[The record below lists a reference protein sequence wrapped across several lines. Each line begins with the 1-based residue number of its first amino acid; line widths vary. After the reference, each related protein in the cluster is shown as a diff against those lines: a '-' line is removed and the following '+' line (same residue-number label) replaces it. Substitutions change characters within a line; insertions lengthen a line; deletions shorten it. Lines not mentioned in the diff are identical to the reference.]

1 MLGNRRLTVFAGAL
15 LWCAGTACQRD
26 AGDDTPGQG
35 SGDTTGAPPSV
46 SDACTP
52 NGRVP
57 AVTSGGIGV
66 ARIGAFVRD
75 VGQSC
80 RTRDTTFTL
89 GEGIQENGA
98 VIEFAGHR
106 VLALTAGDGT
116 ISRLIVADSTFRTE
130 RGLGI
135 GSTVAQLREAYGR
148 LCGAVGEG
156 TVAVWLAGLPNV
168 SFGLDTRLSDLPASG
183 SRLSE
188 DTSVIPD
195 TARVT
200 SLWVIGE
207 GVPCGGS

>member
-1 MLGNRRLTVFAGAL
+1 MHSNRRLTLFAGAL

-26 AGDDTPGQG
+26 TAENRDRP
-35 SGDTTGAPPSV
+35 SGDTASASGAV
-46 SDACTP
+46 EEACAP

-66 ARIGAFVRD
+66 ARIGTSLSE

-89 GEGIQENGA
+89 GEGIQERGA

-106 VLALTAGDGT
+106 VLALTTGDRA
-116 ISRLIVADSTFRTE
+116 ISRLIVADSAFRTE
-130 RGLGI
+130 RGLGV
-135 GSTVAQLREAYGR
+135 GSTVGQLREAYGR

-168 SFGLDTRLSDLPASG
+168 SFGLDTRLSELPASG
-183 SRLSE
+183 SRIS
-188 DTSVIPD
+188 DDPSVIPD
-195 TARVT
+195 SARVT
-200 SLWVIGE
+200 SLWVISE
-207 GVPCGGS
+207 GVACGGS

>member
-1 MLGNRRLTVFAGAL
+1 MHRNGRLMAVAGGV
-15 LWCAGTACQRD
+15 LWAAAACQRD
-26 AGDDTPGQG
+26 AGNEVRDRGGRDTA
-35 SGDTTGAPPSV
+35 GAAAGT
-46 SDACTP
+46 DACAP

-66 ARIGAFVRD
+66 ARIGTALGE
-75 VGQSC
+75 VGQTC

-89 GEGIQENGA
+89 GEGIEERGA

-106 VLALTAGDGT
+106 VLALTSQDRA
-116 ISRLIVADSTFRTE
+116 ISRLIVADSAFRTE
-130 RGLGI
+130 RGHGV
-135 GSTVAQLREAYGR
+135 GSTVAQLRDAYGR

-183 SRLSE
+183 SRLSD

-195 TARVT
+195 DARVT
-200 SLWVIGE
+200 SLWVIAE

>member
-1 MLGNRRLTVFAGAL
+1 MAVAGGV
-15 LWCAGTACQRD
+15 LWATAACQRD
-26 AGDDTPGQG
+26 AGSDARDQSG
-35 SGDTTGAPPSV
+35 GDTAGAVS
-46 SDACTP
+46 SDACAP

-66 ARIGAFVRD
+66 ARMGAALGD
-75 VGQSC
+75 VGRTC

-89 GEGIQENGA
+89 GEGIEERGA

-106 VLALTAGDGT
+106 VLALTTEDRM
-116 ISRLIVADSTFRTE
+116 ISRLIVADSAFRTE
-130 RGLGI
+130 RGHGV
-135 GSTVAQLREAYGR
+135 GSTVAQLRDAYGR

-168 SFGLDTRLSDLPASG
+168 SFGLDTRLSDLPAAG
-183 SRLSE
+183 SRLSD

-195 TARVT
+195 DARVT
-200 SLWVIGE
+200 SLWVITE

>member
-1 MLGNRRLTVFAGAL
+1 MHRNGRLIAVAGGV
-15 LWCAGTACQRD
+15 LWAAAACQRD
-26 AGDDTPGQG
+26 AGSDARDQGGRDTAGAVA
-35 SGDTTGAPPSV
+35 STGAC
-46 SDACTP
+46 AP

-66 ARIGAFVRD
+66 ARMGAALGE
-75 VGQSC
+75 VGRTC
-80 RTRDTTFTL
+80 RTRDTSFTL
-89 GEGIQENGA
+89 GEGIDERGA

-106 VLALTAGDGT
+106 VLALTSEDRT
-116 ISRLIVADSTFRTE
+116 ISRLIVADSAFRTE
-130 RGLGI
+130 RGHGV
-135 GSTVAQLREAYGR
+135 GSTVAQLRDAYGR

-183 SRLSE
+183 SRLSD

-195 TARVT
+195 DARVT
-200 SLWVIGE
+200 SLWVIAE

>member
-1 MLGNRRLTVFAGAL
+1 MRWNRRLTAVAGAFM
-15 LWCAGTACQRD
+15 WCASAACQRD
-26 AGDDTPGQG
+26 AGDDARVPR
-35 SGDTTGAPPSV
+35 SGDTESV
-46 SDACTP
+46 PASLSEACTP

-66 ARIGAFVRD
+66 ARIGAAVRD

-89 GEGIQENGA
+89 GEGIQEKGA

-106 VLALTAGDGT
+106 VLALTTGDGA
-116 ISRLIVADSTFRTE
+116 ISRLIVADSSFRTE
-130 RGLGI
+130 RGLGV
-135 GSTVAQLREAYGR
+135 GSTIAQLREAYGR

-168 SFGLDTRLSDLPASG
+168 SFGLDTRLSNLPGSG
-183 SRLSE
+183 SRLS
-188 DTSVIPD
+188 DDPSVIPD

-200 SLWVIGE
+200 SLWVIAE
-207 GVPCGGS
+207 GAACGNS

>member
-1 MLGNRRLTVFAGAL
+1 MRGDRRLTIVVGAL
-15 LWCAGTACQRD
+15 FWSAAVACQRD
-26 AGDDTPGQG
+26 IEDEASRQR
-35 SGDTTGAPPSV
+35 SRDTTAPPSV
-46 SDACTP
+46 TEACTP

-66 ARIGAFVRD
+66 ARMGAPVRE

-89 GEGIQENGA
+89 GEGIQEQGA

-106 VLALTAGDGT
+106 VLALTTGDGA
-116 ISRLIVADSTFRTE
+116 ISRLIVADSAFRTE
-130 RGLGI
+130 RGHGI

-168 SFGLDTRLSDLPASG
+168 SFGLDARLSDLRSSG
-183 SRLSE
+183 TRVS
-188 DTSVIPD
+188 DDPSVIPD
-195 TARVT
+195 TARAT
-200 SLWVIGE
+200 SLWVVAE
-207 GVPCGGS
+207 GVPCGGG

>member
-1 MLGNRRLTVFAGAL
+1 MHRNGWLTAWVGAL

-26 AGDDTPGQG
+26 AENNASRQRSDDTTRAAG
-35 SGDTTGAPPSV
+35 SVT
-46 SDACTP
+46 DACAP

-57 AVTSGGIGV
+57 PVTSGGIGI
-66 ARIGAFVRD
+66 ARIGAPVRE

-80 RTRDTTFTL
+80 QTRDTTFTL
-89 GEGIQENGA
+89 GEGIEENGA

-106 VLALTAGDGT
+106 VLAIVAGDRT
-116 ISRLIVADSTFRTE
+116 ISRLVVADSAFRTE
-130 RGLGI
+130 RGLGV
-135 GSTVAQLREAYGR
+135 GSTVGQLRQAYGK

-168 SFGLDTRLSDLPASG
+168 SFGLDTRLSDLRASG
-183 SRLSE
+183 SRLSD
-188 DTSVIPD
+188 DTSVIPE

-200 SLWVIGE
+200 SLWVISE